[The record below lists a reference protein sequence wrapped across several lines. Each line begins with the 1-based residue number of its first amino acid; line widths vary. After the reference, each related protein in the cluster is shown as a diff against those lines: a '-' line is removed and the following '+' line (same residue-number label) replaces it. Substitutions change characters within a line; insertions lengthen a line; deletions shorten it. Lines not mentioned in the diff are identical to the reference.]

1 MATDPQ
7 TQPTEPPVRRTRSP
21 RFVFVLCL
29 IAALVSSFVLQNL
42 LALVVAV
49 VLVVTAMVL
58 QARGKNPATW
68 FAAGT
73 GVAAGTL
80 VFLVAILVIGQ

>member
-1 MATDPQ
+1 M
-7 TQPTEPPVRRTRSP
+7 
-21 RFVFVLCL
+21 FLICL
-29 IAALVSSFVLQNL
+29 VAALVAAIWVLGI
-42 LALVVAV
+42 LVIVAAV

-68 FAAGT
+68 FAAST

-80 VFLVAILVIGQ
+80 IYLLIVLITGQ

>member
-1 MATDPQ
+1 MS
-7 TQPTEPPVRRTRSP
+7 TQSSEPPVRTVRSP
-21 RFVFVLCL
+21 RYVFLICL
-29 IAALVSSFVLQNL
+29 VAALVSSIWVLGFL
-42 LALVVAV
+42 TVVAAV

-80 VFLVAILVIGQ
+80 VYLVVVLVTGQ

>member
-1 MATDPQ
+1 MATDP
-7 TQPTEPPVRRTRSP
+7 TPATRTSRSP
-21 RFVFVLCL
+21 KFVFLICL
-29 IAALVSSFVLQNL
+29 VAALVSAIWVLGIL
-42 LALVVAV
+42 TIVAAV

-68 FAAGT
+68 FAAST

-80 VFLVAILVIGQ
+80 IYLVIVLITGQ

>member
-1 MATDPQ
+1 MSTPPTDA
-7 TQPTEPPVRRTRSP
+7 PVRRTRSP
-21 RFVFVLCL
+21 RFVFLICL
-29 IAALVSSFVLQNL
+29 VAALVSAIWVLGIL
-42 LALVVAV
+42 TIVAAV

-68 FAAGT
+68 FAAST

-80 VFLVAILVIGQ
+80 VYLVIVLVTGQ

>member
-1 MATDPQ
+1 MSTPPTDA
-7 TQPTEPPVRRTRSP
+7 PVRRTRSP
-21 RFVFVLCL
+21 RFVFLICL
-29 IAALVSSFVLQNL
+29 AAALVSAIWVLGIL
-42 LALVVAV
+42 TIAAAV

-68 FAAGT
+68 FAAST

-80 VFLVAILVIGQ
+80 IYLVIVLITGQ

>member
-1 MATDPQ
+1 MATDP
-7 TQPTEPPVRRTRSP
+7 TPPVRTTRSP
-21 RFVFVLCL
+21 RFVFLICL
-29 IAALVSSFVLQNL
+29 AAALVSAIWVLGIL
-42 LALVVAV
+42 TIVAAV

-68 FAAGT
+68 FAAST

-80 VFLVAILVIGQ
+80 IYLVIVLLTGQ

>member
-1 MATDPQ
+1 MSTPPTDA
-7 TQPTEPPVRRTRSP
+7 PVRRTRSP
-21 RFVFVLCL
+21 RFIFLICL
-29 IAALVSSFVLQNL
+29 VAALVSAIWVLGIL
-42 LALVVAV
+42 TIVAAV

-68 FAAGT
+68 FAAST

-80 VFLVAILVIGQ
+80 IYLVIVLVTGQ

>member
-1 MATDPQ
+1 M
-7 TQPTEPPVRRTRSP
+7 
-21 RFVFVLCL
+21 FLICL
-29 IAALVSSFVLQNL
+29 AAALVSAIWVLGIL
-42 LALVVAV
+42 TIVAAV

-68 FAAGT
+68 FAAST

-80 VFLVAILVIGQ
+80 IYLVIVLITGQ

>member
-1 MATDPQ
+1 MARDPQ
-7 TQPTEPPVRRTRSP
+7 PRPTEPPVRVAKSP
-21 RFVFVLCL
+21 RFVFVVCL
-29 IAALVSSFVLQNL
+29 LAALLSAFLVLGL
-42 LALVVAV
+42 LTLVAAV

-58 QARGKNPATW
+58 QARGRNPARW

-80 VFLVAILVIGQ
+80 VYLVAVLIIGQ

>member
-1 MATDPQ
+1 M
-7 TQPTEPPVRRTRSP
+7 
-21 RFVFVLCL
+21 FLICL
-29 IAALVSSFVLQNL
+29 VAALVSAIWVLGIL
-42 LALVVAV
+42 TIVAAV

-68 FAAGT
+68 FAAST

-80 VFLVAILVIGQ
+80 IYLVIVLITGQ

>member
-1 MATDPQ
+1 MATDP
-7 TQPTEPPVRRTRSP
+7 TPSVRTTRSP
-21 RFVFVLCL
+21 RFVFLICL
-29 IAALVSSFVLQNL
+29 VAALVSAIWVLGIL
-42 LALVVAV
+42 TIVAAV

-68 FAAGT
+68 FAAST

-80 VFLVAILVIGQ
+80 IYLVIVLITGQ